1 MIAGLSPRG
10 RGNLPGGLSARRPSG
25 SIPAWAGEP
34 LLRRAYRPRS
44 RVYPRVG
51 GGTVAT
57 LTIAPVISGLSPR
70 GRGNLRLLLPQG
82 APLGSIPAWAGEPK
96 MSKTRHPD
104 LRVYPR
110 VGGGTFL
117 QLSLDHLRGGLSP
130 RGRGNHEHDHQQHS
144 GMGSIPAWAG
154 EPVRRNCP
162 PCRIR
167 VYPRVGGGTT
177 GAGGFGGYTGGLSPR
192 GRGNRTLRIWRGGAR
207 GSIPAW
213 AGEPEYGC
221 TMAVSL
227 GVYPRVGGGTRS
239 ARARRLRAEGL
250 SPRGRGNHAPLEGF
264 HAPTGSIPAWA
275 GEPMMMAPAP

>member
-1 MIAGLSPRG
+1 M
-10 RGNLPGGLSARRPSG
+10 
-25 SIPAWAGEP
+25 
-34 LLRRAYRPRS
+34 LRRAYRPRS

-192 GRGNRTLRIWRGGAR
+192 GRGNQNTDVPWPFLWGSIPAWAGEPVPRVRGDCVLRVYPRVGGGTMHHWKASMPQLGLSPRGRGNRSGQRNVLMHR

-213 AGEPEYGC
+213 AGEPVNKL
-221 TMAVSL
+221 TL
-227 GVYPRVGGGTRS
+227 P
-239 ARARRLRAEGL
+239 
-250 SPRGRGNHAPLEGF
+250 
-264 HAPTGSIPAWA
+264 
-275 GEPMMMAPAP
+275 